1 MTVIIDGKT
10 LTIEDVIRV
19 ARNNEDVVIA
29 EDAKRAIEKAR
40 AYVDEKLSEGAV
52 IYGLTRYLRLWNTT
66 LCRCIFYHLRLKR
79 FYRHI
84 LPHYQ

>member
-52 IYGLTRYLRLWNTT
+52 IYGLTTGFGKFSDTLISKEETAKLLRD
-66 LCRCIFYHLRLKR
+66 RKSVV
-79 FYRHI
+79 
-84 LPHYQ
+84 